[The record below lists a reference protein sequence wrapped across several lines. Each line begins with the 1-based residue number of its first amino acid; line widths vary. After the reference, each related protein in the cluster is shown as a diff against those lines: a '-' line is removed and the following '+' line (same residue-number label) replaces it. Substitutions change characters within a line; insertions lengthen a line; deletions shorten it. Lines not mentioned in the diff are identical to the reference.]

1 VRSSRLNLLLAALAV
16 GALALAGLFF
26 RGPIGGIL
34 LAVVVAI
41 LVFLSS
47 ATWPVLHTRGRV
59 VRGLIIAGIAALAV
73 VKLADR
79 A

>member
-1 VRSSRLNLLLAALAV
+1 MRSSRLNLLLAALAV

-26 RGPIGGIL
+26 HGPIGGIL
-34 LAVVVAI
+34 LAAVVAI

-47 ATWPVLHTRGRV
+47 ASWPGLHTRGRV

-73 VKLADR
+73 LKLADR